1 MREFLRQYR
10 ALLIS
15 LALVLAGLHIISSSI
30 DDKTNAGF
38 FGRLVLTIYE
48 PIYKVINFPFGK
60 VGGAVSNYT
69 SVSTIR
75 QEYDHLIERN
85 KELEKKVHLLTEK
98 VLEVQR
104 HANLLSIPE
113 NLNFKE
119 NKPAIII
126 KNKIS
131 IRIILSVLNRNSN
144 LLW

>member
-1 MREFLRQYR
+1 MCSLEVMKIIKKNVFLEYNVAFGYTINLWR
-10 ALLIS
+10 LIS
-15 LALVLAGLHIISSSI
+15 CNGCFSLYYFLFAWPCCLLGFIVL
-30 DDKTNAGF
+30 
-38 FGRLVLTIYE
+38 
-48 PIYKVINFPFGK
+48 INFPFGK

-119 NKPAIII
+119 NKP
-126 KNKIS
+126 KI
-131 IRIILSVLNRNSN
+131 
-144 LLW
+144 